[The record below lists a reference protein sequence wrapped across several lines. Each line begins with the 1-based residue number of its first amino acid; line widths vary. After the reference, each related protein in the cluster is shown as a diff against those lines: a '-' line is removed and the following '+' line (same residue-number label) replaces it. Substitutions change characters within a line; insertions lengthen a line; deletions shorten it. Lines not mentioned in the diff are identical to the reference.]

1 MKKVHLAMP
10 KVSKEM
16 SLGSVRSYRSWILDL
31 RKRYK
36 ATQCKAAVAVNSA
49 MLEFYWNLGKDI
61 SVKYPGRKR
70 GLDFFGRVSRDVN
83 EGLQAGVTALS
94 TSNIR
99 YAHRFYVLYASYFQ
113 QLAEING
120 GGVSYLQQL
129 AEDNHFVP
137 QLVEQYSYSPRS
149 LNV

>member
-1 MKKVHLAMP
+1 MKKTQLARQ
-10 KVSKEM
+10 KVDEKT
-16 SLGSVRSYRSWILDL
+16 SLASARSYRNWILDL

-99 YAHRFYVLYASYFQ
+99 YAHRFYGPLCVLFSATC
-113 QLAEING
+113 
-120 GGVSYLQQL
+120 
-129 AEDNHFVP
+129 
-137 QLVEQYSYSPRS
+137 
-149 LNV
+149 

>member
-1 MKKVHLAMP
+1 MKKTQLARQ
-10 KVSKEM
+10 KVNEKT
-16 SLGSVRSYRSWILDL
+16 SLASARSYRNWILDL

-99 YAHRFYVLYASYFQ
+99 YAHRFYVLYAS
-113 QLAEING
+113 
-120 GGVSYLQQL
+120 
-129 AEDNHFVP
+129 
-137 QLVEQYSYSPRS
+137 
-149 LNV
+149 